1 MQHEMQHSNDTIF
14 WAPGSYPGR
23 LSSLLNGKTNT
34 GYEEHSFSNATCA
47 HGNQLVSSDI
57 PITESGIYLIYAC
70 ARNNGTPTAGIT
82 EVGITIDV
90 GSPIVI
96 NACSNEGIATN
107 VAGTIMLPL
116 SSGNNIRHRV
126 FQNGGYAE
134 TISNRILRLMKIHDP
149 VT

>member
-1 MQHEMQHSNDTIF
+1 M
-14 WAPGSYPGR
+14 
-23 LSSLLNGKTNT
+23 
-34 GYEEHSFSNATCA
+34 
-47 HGNQLVSSDI
+47 SSDI

-82 EVGITIDV
+82 EVGITIDG

-96 NACSNEGIATN
+96 NTCSNEGIATN